1 MRERR
6 DPLALFDRV
15 FRGRRGAVTAAA
27 GGPERAG
34 ERGRAWESWWARAEA
49 KESAARLLSRAEASV
64 GERVGERDRPI
75 AESSALSAAAASSS
89 LLSASCSRSSR
100 STSVRRF
107 CRAFCVLWRT
117 TDRCIPG
124 YNLAI
129 RDGRLECE
137 RLRTLA
143 AGTAPWMDLG
153 NGELAADN
161 VKKANRAQVTPRK
174 KSGVVDN

>member
-27 GGPERAG
+27 GGPERVG

-49 KESAARLLSRAEASV
+49 KESAARLLSRADASV

-129 RDGRLECE
+129 RDGFGCA

-143 AGTAPWMDLG
+143 KYACRDGASDGPG
-153 NGELAADN
+153 NRELAADICVARN
-161 VKKANRAQVTPRK
+161 K
-174 KSGVVDN
+174 

>member
-6 DPLALFDRV
+6 DPLALFDRA

-27 GGPERAG
+27 GGPERVG

-75 AESSALSAAAASSS
+75 AESLALSAAAASSS
-89 LLSASCSRSSR
+89 LLSASCSRSRR

-129 RDGRLECE
+129 RDGFGVHECE
-137 RLRTLA
+137 RSRTL
-143 AGTAPWMDLG
+143 AGTAPWSDQATG
-153 NGELAADN
+153 RVSSGP
-161 VKKANRAQVTPRK
+161 PRRK
-174 KSGVVDN
+174 HSTTLLTSY

>member
-49 KESAARLLSRAEASV
+49 KESAARLLSRAETSV

-129 RDGRLECE
+129 RDGFGCA
-137 RLRTLA
+137 RLRTLGKNA
-143 AGTAPWMDLG
+143 CRDGALDG
-153 NGELAADN
+153 
-161 VKKANRAQVTPRK
+161 PRQRGVSSGPHCK
-174 KSGVVDN
+174 EVSKSK